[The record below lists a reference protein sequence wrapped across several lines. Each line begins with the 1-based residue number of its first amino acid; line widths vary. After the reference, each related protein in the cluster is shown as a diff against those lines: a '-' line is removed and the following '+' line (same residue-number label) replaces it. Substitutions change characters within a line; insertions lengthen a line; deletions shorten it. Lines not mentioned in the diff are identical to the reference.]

1 MTERKPAGMS
11 IESWIERQIRV
22 AQERGELDNLP
33 GSGKPLTGL
42 GDPDDELWWV
52 KNYVQRE
59 GLSTE
64 ALLPTPLRL
73 RREIERL
80 PENVRELHTEQ
91 AVRELVE
98 TLNLRIVDWLRSPS
112 GPRVPLRKVD
122 ADEVVEQWQSAK
134 RAEAAAE
141 QDRTQR
147 EQPAPR
153 PKPGRGKLRRFLAG
167 LRRRSTSNQ
176 DRTASP

>member
-11 IESWIERQIRV
+11 VESWIERQIRV

-42 GDPDDELWWV
+42 GEPDDELWWV
-52 KNYVQRE
+52 KNYVRRE

-73 RREIERL
+73 RKEIERL
-80 PENVRELHTEQ
+80 PETVRELHTEQ
-91 AVRELVE
+91 AVREVVE
-98 TLNLRIVDWLRSPS
+98 TLNLRIVEWLRSPS

-122 ADEVVEQWQSAK
+122 ADSVVEQWRSAK
-134 RAEAAAE
+134 RADAAAARNRQE
-141 QDRTQR
+141 RQHPGRS
-147 EQPAPR
+147 PKPR
-153 PKPGRGKLRRFLAG
+153 PGRLRRLLAR
-167 LRRRSTSNQ
+167 LRRG
-176 DRTASP
+176 